1 MKRPSGRFCTRLTRV
16 YASLSGQFKF
26 GQPGSVHV
34 HGPKPSRA
42 DDSRFGESCLACWL
56 ANKSYVKYFVSTS
69 KFLPWQC
76 KKILKFVW
84 KFKLWTLEFQAH
96 YNFPTIFTISP
107 FRAMSITSLTC
118 PKILPYIYKDVQKS
132 SLERKVYCKCWKW
145 RDRESCS
152 FGSEGQFWLTLYH
165 IIKPSSRFKNHW
177 RFYLSSCY
185 FGFELIL

>member
-1 MKRPSGRFCTRLTRV
+1 MANQAPCTCT
-16 YASLSGQFKF
+16 G
-26 GQPGSVHV
+26 
-34 HGPKPSRA
+34 PSRA
-42 DDSRFGESCLACWL
+42 GDSRFGESCLACWL
-56 ANKSYVKYFVSTS
+56 ANKSYVKYFVWTS

-96 YNFPTIFTISP
+96 YNVPTIFTISP